1 MAEILY
7 KELSFLIIGAAM
19 EVHRILGP
27 GYLEAVY
34 QAALAQELTRRGIAF
49 EQFKRLAVEY
59 KGAIVGDY
67 IADFVVDGK
76 IILEIKA
83 VSEFHPKHEAQ
94 AINYLTATKLRLAIL
109 LNFGAESL
117 QHKRIIR

>member
-1 MAEILY
+1 
-7 KELSFLIIGAAM
+7 
-19 EVHRILGP
+19 
-27 GYLEAVY
+27 
-34 QAALAQELTRRGIAF
+34 LTRRGIAF

-59 KGAIVGDY
+59 KGASVGDY